1 MKRLWSHHLLHLA
14 CTSKPWMTL
23 LYSLLPDPGT
33 ATVNPGDVE
42 KEICHHKVES
52 EKTKP
57 SQTMLTGWR
66 LFIGVEL
73 FAQDRPE
80 ASR

>member
-1 MKRLWSHHLLHLA
+1 MHIKALDDSVVFSVNR
-14 CTSKPWMTL
+14 
-23 LYSLLPDPGT
+23 SLGQLQLILGR
-33 ATVNPGDVE
+33 G